1 MGRASGG
8 DVSNAVCKKPPLDS
22 VSRKRLN
29 HRTTL
34 KFLRAATPPRR
45 KTVTLSRFEQSR
57 REDAYQ
63 AQFAAQTEVF
73 KRWFEEKHPEI
84 KYGQA
89 VLNVFLDDMG
99 DAFLTATEDDFQYC
113 LDTTTVGFS
122 RRRVPTETEIKQD
135 LIQEIL
141 DLLRSPDGTGR
152 EGKYSNFDLKQ
163 VEINMM
169 RGNDWTVEKLTAR
182 RNEIISKQEMSK
194 HPIEE
199 VVKVLQNA
207 RQYTGYPQLPKTIV
221 RPGTVRAVTLDAPY
235 LKALD
240 VWELKRL
247 NRLYGIDQVND
258 RLAGRS

>member
-1 MGRASGG
+1 M
-8 DVSNAVCKKPPLDS
+8 D
-22 VSRKRLN
+22 
-29 HRTTL
+29 H
-34 KFLRAATPPRR
+34 
-45 KTVTLSRFEQSR
+45 SRFAMSR
-57 REDAYQ
+57 REDAYK
-63 AQFAAQTEVF
+63 AQLAAQTDAF

-84 KYGQA
+84 KYGEA
-89 VLNVFLDDMG
+89 VLKAFREDMG
-99 DAFLTATEDDFQYC
+99 DSFLTATEDDFQYC

-122 RRRVPTETEIKQD
+122 RRRVPTEAEVKQD

-163 VEINMM
+163 LEVKM

-194 HPIEE
+194 QPIEE